1 MPNQTIIALV
11 GKVGHGKTLLLNKLT
26 GKRFPSNMGARSCT
40 RTLQFGYTSHND
52 ILVVD
57 TPGFYASEDVA
68 AHIAAQKLALEG
80 ERLSGIFVVLKYARA
95 DELAETMN
103 SIMNFIGGGELRII
117 VTHDDV
123 ARVEP
128 GYDPVGTTKRLSE
141 MLDIAAENM
150 IVVGKDTRVETL
162 EAFIQSVLHTPK
174 EFKIS
179 KEQVAA
185 ISSLCVGARKF
196 NKAIDEVYAKIAA
209 ASRACEELTKNG
221 KSYQADVMI
230 GTVQKHT
237 ADMVG
242 DGKQK
247 IFQDAEDQELTDEQ
261 CNLVYGKAGLAL
273 SLRLKSFMD
282 ATNRY
287 LSWDLTNPVDPRNV
301 YRKCPYCG
309 AIFNK
314 ISGCD
319 GETTCGAV
327 PISSWR
333 PRPALIAEFY
343 SSDSGWVV
351 QYFWEGTVMPSFQRV
366 LELLR
371 TVAAV
376 SISGN
381 GSGNH
386 TKRSTAVF
394 ESGCGATISWSAML
408 PVDPEL
414 LQSLAHVEL
423 HHADL
428 LERSSK
434 ATFEQRLLQ
443 HEISNRRIFGA
454 ALAEKKK

>member
-1 MPNQTIIALV
+1 MSDQLIIALV

-26 GKRFPSNMGARSCT
+26 GRRFPSNMGARSCT
-40 RTLQFGYTSHND
+40 RTLQFGYTPQND

-68 AHIAAQKLALEG
+68 AHIAAQKLALE
-80 ERLSGIFVVLKYARA
+80 EQKLSGIFVVLKYARA

-103 SIMNFIGGGELRII
+103 NIMNFIGDGELRII

-123 ARVEP
+123 AREQP
-128 GYDPVGTTKRLSE
+128 GYDPTGTKARLSE
-141 MLDIAAENM
+141 MLDIPAQNM
-150 IVVGKDTRVETL
+150 IVVGKDTESETL
-162 EAFIQSVLHTPK
+162 EAFIQSTLHPPK

-179 KEQVAA
+179 EEQVAS

-196 NKAIDEVYAKIAA
+196 NKAIDEAYAKIAA
-209 ASRACEELTKNG
+209 ASRACEESTKNG
-221 KSYQADVMI
+221 KSYQADVVI

-242 DGKQK
+242 DAKQK
-247 IFQDAEDQELTDEQ
+247 IFQDVDELELTNEQ
-261 CNLVYGKAGLAL
+261 CNLIYGKAGLAL
-273 SLRLKSFMD
+273 SLRLKLFMD
-282 ATNRY
+282 ATNRF
-287 LSWDLTNPVDPRNV
+287 LSWDLTNPQDLRNV
-301 YRKCPYCG
+301 YKKCPFCG

-319 GETTCGAV
+319 GQTTCGAL
-327 PISSWR
+327 PASTWR
-333 PRPALIAEFY
+333 PRPALIAEFH
-343 SSDSGWVV
+343 SSESGWFV
-351 QYFWEGTVMPSFQRV
+351 QYFWEGTVMSSFQLV
-366 LELLR
+366 LELLGR
-371 TVAAV
+371 VPAG
-376 SISGN
+376 SKG

-394 ESGCGATISWSAML
+394 ESGCGATVTWSTML

-423 HHADL
+423 QHAEL
-428 LERSSK
+428 LERASK
-434 ATFEQRLLQ
+434 ANFEQRLLQ
-443 HEISNRRIFGA
+443 HQVSNKRIFGA